1 MNFIKSKKQII
12 LFLTLLIVV
21 ITMLLTFVVKQTYGV
36 TDKTFT
42 RDEMQDMVVST
53 ALSYYYNNLYS
64 DYSQYS
70 KDTSFGFNNT
80 LVGSSYLW
88 RSTKH
93 TPESVSRTNKYFIDC
108 SSFAYIVYKN
118 GLGYDFSD
126 HYQNARYSYF
136 KLGKKYG
143 YYNMSNSNISRYPD
157 VFYTEKQTQK
167 LFQEMVNQTA
177 MEPDGF
183 YYANI
188 SSKIAEND
196 NTHISDDTNAYMNDS
211 SSNKTQAVYYF
222 EATGSTVEE
231 VREKI
236 EGKSEVMLE
245 ELRSVLKPGDILTYA
260 FRDKNEDGS
269 VSGNSGH
276 VMIYVGDAIRDGE
289 RGMIHSTGYDYKYNE
304 DGTMASPGNDTYSV
318 RYDDFDKRLPNYILK
333 ETDTQIIYK
342 VSVERPINQ
351 FCNNN
356 MCEIPTSTDAFSK
369 SVDTKLIDNAVARN
383 DLSRLRIE
391 QYAEIDKEYNDKN
404 LINSMSKYNSVN
416 VGDEITYYLRLQNK
430 ANFSYCDRSL
440 YYTKSGCE
448 NAGYNWLYSEKANE
462 YKYAKLKITS
472 KIPDNTTYINGSCTK
487 NCSYNKNTR
496 TITWT
501 TEEIKPNSTQTTNI
515 YSAQNPT
522 YIYSYKVIPTKEGT
536 VTNEGMK
543 ITSENNTTLSLAS
556 MNTMVNPTINGA
568 NIEMFKKEIE
578 KFQEKFNEGKIKYNG
593 STITNNYKQD
603 LDTLDSV
610 ITLAEGEFIKMI
622 YYNTLG
628 IDIGYLRANISSSG
642 DMITALF
649 NKREMTAGSETR
661 EIYYTKTN
669 EDYENLTGNQ
679 KLISEMLVSGLYGGR
694 QLHGNDNKDRESIL
708 RVRNNNFS
716 AGSGMNDLE
725 FGDIIFYMSN
735 NLSKVTTFMYYGQDE
750 DGYPI
755 FVKFTRD
762 GLVYYDRESSGGKT
776 GFEKLANIYSREL
789 FWVLRPTKVYG
800 TTVSYNYNG
809 GTGTDESYVA
819 YNTYKNLV
827 TPTKENYKVT
837 FEYNEEVSSTY
848 PKTLSSTNTFNGWYT
863 ENNTEVENNTPL
875 TTEEPHTLNA
885 KYKTSSITL
894 PTPVKDGYY
903 FEGWYKDSSFSNKVT
918 NEIYTPS
925 KNETLYAK
933 FIELPEV
940 EINLKLEE
948 ENKIN
953 LEIEKQKGNLSGY
966 EIYLYDNETN
976 NYKKIR
982 DENDLETTINYQ
994 FKDFENVKIYVRPY
1008 IVIENKRV
1016 YGSISSI
1023 KEIGPE
1029 IKTGRL
1035 EITKIDK
1042 ETKKEL
1048 EGTEIEVYDSKTD
1061 ERVFKGIT
1069 NKNGILKVNDLI
1081 VGKNYYLKETT
1092 PTKGYKLNN
1101 EKIEIKIENE
1111 KEEKKIQ
1118 IENEIIKGN
1127 IKIIVVE
1134 EYTKEP
1140 IKNVSVLVN
1149 NEIKNTNTLGE
1160 IMLEDMR
1167 YGNYVI
1173 SLEDVPDGYVL
1184 NDDEKEV
1191 IIEKEGITE
1200 EITIQLEKEKISV
1213 PITDSN
1219 KNNLLEKIIGLV
1231 LIVIGIVPIV
1241 FYVRK
1246 KNA

>member
-1 MNFIKSKKQII
+1 MDFIRSKKQTI
-12 LFLTLLIVV
+12 LFLASV
-21 ITMLLTFVVKQTYGV
+21 ITVIIILLTFVVKQTYGV

-64 DYSQYS
+64 DYSQRS

-80 LVGSSYLW
+80 LVGSTYLW

-93 TPESVSRTNKYFIDC
+93 TPEMVSRTNKYFIDC

-143 YYNMSNSNISRYPD
+143 YYNMSNSNISRYSD
-157 VFYTEKQTQK
+157 VFYTEKQTQE
-167 LFQEMVNQTA
+167 LFQEMVSQTG
-177 MEPDGF
+177 MEPDGY

-188 SSKIAEND
+188 SSKIAKND
-196 NTHISDDTNAYMNDS
+196 NTHTSDDTGAYMNDS

-231 VREKI
+231 VREEI
-236 EGKSEVMLE
+236 EGKSEVMLD

-260 FRDKNEDGS
+260 FRDKNSDGS

-289 RGMIHSTGYDYKYNE
+289 RGMIHSTGYDYTYNE

-356 MCEIPTSTDAFSK
+356 ICEIPTGTDTFSK
-369 SVDTKLIDNAVARN
+369 SVDTELIDNAVARN

-448 NAGYNWLYSEKANE
+448 NAGYNWLYSEKENE
-462 YKYAKLKITS
+462 YKYENLKITS
-472 KIPDNTTYINGSCTK
+472 KIPDNTTYVEGSCTNK
-487 NCSYNKNTR
+487 CSYNEDTR

-501 TEEIKPNSTQTTNI
+501 TGEIEPNSAQTTNI

-543 ITSENNTTLSLAS
+543 ITSENDTTLTLAS
-556 MNTMVNPTINGA
+556 MDTMVNPTLNGIN
-568 NIEMFKKEIE
+568 IDIFKQEIE
-578 KFQEKFNEGKIKYNG
+578 KFQQKFNEGKIKYNA
-593 STITNNYKQD
+593 SIITSNYKQD
-603 LDTLDSV
+603 LDTLDST
-610 ITLAEGEFIKMI
+610 ITLAEGEFIKML
-622 YYNTLG
+622 YYNTMG
-628 IDIGYLRANISSSG
+628 IDIGYLNVNVTGTG

-669 EDYENLTGNQ
+669 EDYEKLTGSQ
-679 KLISEMLVSGLYGGR
+679 KIISEMLVPGLYGGR

-725 FGDIIFYMSN
+725 FGDIIFYMSD
-735 NLSKVTTFMYYGQDE
+735 NLNKITTFMYYGQDE

-755 FVKFTRD
+755 FVKFTSD
-762 GLVYYDRESSGGKT
+762 GLVFYDRESSGGKT
-776 GFEKLANIYSREL
+776 GFEKFVNIYSREL
-789 FWVLRPTKVYG
+789 FWVLRPTKAYG
-800 TTVSYNYNG
+800 TTINYNYNG
-809 GTGTDESYVA
+809 GLGSDESYVA

-827 TPTKENYKVT
+827 TPTKENYNVT
-837 FEYNEEVSSTY
+837 LEYNENVSSTY

-863 ENNTEVENNTPL
+863 DNDVRVTNNTSL
-875 TTEEPHTLNA
+875 ATEEAHTLNA
-885 KYKTSSITL
+885 KYTTSSVAL
-894 PTPVKDGYY
+894 PTPEKEGYY
-903 FEGWYKDSSFSNKVT
+903 FEGWYKDSSFSNKIT
-918 NEIYTPS
+918 NKIYIPS
-925 KNETLYAK
+925 KDETLYAK

-953 LEIEKQKGNLSGY
+953 LEVEKQKGNLSGY
-966 EIYLYDNETN
+966 EIYLYNNEN
-976 NYKKIR
+976 NTYEKIR
-982 DENDLETTINYQ
+982 DESNLETTIDYE
-994 FKDFENVKIYVRPY
+994 FKDFENVKIYIRPF
-1008 IVIENKRV
+1008 ITIENKRV
-1016 YGSISSI
+1016 YGNISSI

-1029 IKTGRL
+1029 IKVGTL

-1042 ETKKEL
+1042 ETKEKL
-1048 EGTEIEVYDSKTD
+1048 EGTEIEIYDEQTN
-1061 ERVFKGIT
+1061 ERVFKGTT

-1081 VGKNYYLKETT
+1081 IGKNYYLKETV
-1092 PTKGYKLNN
+1092 PSKGYKLNN
-1101 EKIEIKIENE
+1101 EEIKIKLEKEN
-1111 KEEKKIQ
+1111 EEKKIQ

-1127 IKIIVVE
+1127 IKITVVE

-1140 IKNVSVLVN
+1140 IENVSVLIN
-1149 NEIKNTNTLGE
+1149 DESKSTNVLGE
-1160 IMLEDMR
+1160 IILDDVR

-1173 SLEDVPDGYVL
+1173 SLEEVPDGYLL
-1184 NDDEKEV
+1184 NDKKEN
-1191 IIEKEGITE
+1191 IMIEEETTE
-1200 EITIQLEKEKISV
+1200 EITITLEKEKIPV
-1213 PITDSN
+1213 PITDSD

-1231 LIVIGIVPIV
+1231 LIIIGIVSIV